1 MRSSDWSSDVGSSD
15 LALRE
20 ARRQFLAHLA
30 ERSIAVRLE
39 EEQGAAWQFGDCG
52 EGCGDLVGVVGELV
66 DDGDAGCLTEPFI
79 DARAPPEVGPRGARM
94 RHMAV
99 HRTRRGHRGEAVH
112 PIVPARTTTPALVT
126 TTPE

>member
-52 EGCGDLVGVVGELV
+52 EGCGDLVGVVGEIV
-66 DDGDAGCLTEPFI
+66 DDGDAGCLTEHFI
-79 DARAPPEVGPRGARM
+79 AARESREVGKRGDRL
-94 RHMAV
+94 RHRAD
-99 HRTRRGHRGEAVH
+99 RKSTRLTSSH
-112 PIVPARTTTPALVT
+112 
-126 TTPE
+126 